1 MQVVLETYYIL
12 LPIVATA
19 VVGWAGH
26 VIKSQRKQDDAR
38 DRGIMMILRYML
50 QRYHSE
56 YMLQGKMTYNQ
67 YHDWTDFF
75 HAYTALGGNSVAV
88 AWNKD
93 IEELEKVESVSD
105 ASLYELMLKQT
116 VDKQSD
122 K

>member
-1 MQVVLETYYIL
+1 MEVLLQTYYII

-26 VIKSQRKQDDAR
+26 VIKQQRSQDNAR
-38 DRGIMMILRYML
+38 DNGIMMILRYML

-56 YMLQGKMTYNQ
+56 YMMQGKMTYNQ
-67 YHDWTDFF
+67 YQDWTDFF

-88 AWNKD
+88 QWNKD

-116 VDKQSD
+116 MEKKSN

>member
-1 MQVVLETYYIL
+1 MEVILQTYYII

-26 VIKSQRKQDDAR
+26 VIKQQRSQDNAR
-38 DRGIMMILRYML
+38 DNGIMMILRYML

-56 YMLQGKMTYNQ
+56 YMMQGKMTYNQ
-67 YHDWTDFF
+67 YQDWTDFF

-88 AWNKD
+88 QWNKD

-116 VDKQSD
+116 MEKKSN

>member
-67 YHDWTDFF
+67 YQDWIDFF
-75 HAYTALGGNSVAV
+75 NAYTALGGNSVAV
-88 AWNKD
+88 QWNKD
-93 IEELEKVESVSD
+93 IESIEKVESASD

-116 VDKQSD
+116 MK

>member
-56 YMLQGKMTYNQ
+56 YMLQGKMTYTQ
-67 YHDWTDFF
+67 YRDWIEFYN
-75 HAYTALGGNSVAV
+75 AYTALGGNSVAV
-88 AWNKD
+88 QWNKD

-116 VDKQSD
+116 MEKQSN

>member
-56 YMLQGKMTYNQ
+56 YMLQGKMTYTQ
-67 YHDWTDFF
+67 YRDWIEFYN
-75 HAYTALGGNSVAV
+75 AYTALGGNSVAV
-88 AWNKD
+88 QWNKD

-116 VDKQSD
+116 MEKKSN